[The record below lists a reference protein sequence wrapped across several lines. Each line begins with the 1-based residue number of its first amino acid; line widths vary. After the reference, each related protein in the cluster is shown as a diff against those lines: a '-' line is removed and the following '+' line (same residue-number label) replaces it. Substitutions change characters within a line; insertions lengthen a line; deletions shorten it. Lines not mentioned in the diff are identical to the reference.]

1 MPKRVRKNVKQTLGK
16 TALPCH
22 SAGMKK
28 INIPSRSQF
37 PVLRQICNLI
47 PGHLVPRLARETGV
61 DKKAR
66 TFSPWS
72 HLVSLIYAQLTHA
85 IGLNDICDGLQ
96 LHNGLLVTL
105 RGATPPSR
113 NNLSHANRKRDAS
126 LAERVFWSVLGHLQ
140 TLHPGFA
147 RGNRGKGVARRFRRV
162 IHVVDSTTIQLVASC
177 MDWAKHRRRKA
188 AAKCHLRL
196 DLHSFLP
203 RFAIIDTARE
213 NDGKRS
219 RELCAA
225 IRAGEIV
232 VFDKAYLDFGHLF
245 DLLQRGVFWV
255 TRAKD
260 NMAYQI
266 VATLPVPGGN
276 ILRDELIALLTP
288 GAAKDYP
295 DVLRRITALVKVDGR
310 EQEMVFLTNNME
322 WSPASVAD
330 LYRCRWSIEAF
341 FKQIKQTLQLADF
354 LGHSANAVRWQI
366 WTALLVYVLL
376 RFLAFTHEWHHSFT
390 RLFTLMRSALWRRW
404 DLSSLLNCYGTASG
418 AFRFIATPQQ
428 PCFQGF

>member
-1 MPKRVRKNVKQTLGK
+1 
-16 TALPCH
+16 
-22 SAGMKK
+22 
-28 INIPSRSQF
+28 
-37 PVLRQICNLI
+37 
-47 PGHLVPRLARETGV
+47 V

-85 IGLNDICDGLQ
+85 IGLNDICDGLR

-113 NNLSHANRKRDAS
+113 NNLSHANKKRDAS
-126 LAERVFWSVLGHLQ
+126 LAERIFWSVLGHLQ
-140 TLHPGFA
+140 TLQPGFA

-219 RELCAA
+219 RELCAG
-225 IRAGEIV
+225 IRPGEIV
-232 VFDKAYLDFGHLF
+232 VFDKAYLDFAHLF

-255 TRAKD
+255 TRAKE
-260 NMAYQI
+260 NMAYRVI
-266 VATLPVPGGN
+266 TTLPVSGGN
-276 ILRDELIALLTP
+276 ILRDELIVLLTP
-288 GAAKDYP
+288 SAANDYP
-295 DVLRRITALVKVDGR
+295 DVLRRITALVEVDGCV
-310 EQEMVFLTNNME
+310 QEMVFLTNNME
-322 WSPASVAD
+322 WSPVSVAD

-376 RFLAFTHEWHHSFT
+376 RFLAFAHGWNHSFT
-390 RLFTLMRSALWRRW
+390 HIFTLIRSALWRRW

>member
-1 MPKRVRKNVKQTLGK
+1 MNK
-16 TALPCH
+16 TT
-22 SAGMKK
+22 
-28 INIPSRSQF
+28 IPSRSQF
-37 PVLRQICNLI
+37 AVLRQMCNLI
-47 PGHLVPRLARETGV
+47 PSYLVPKLARETGV

-85 IGLNDICDGLQ
+85 IGLNDVCDALR
-96 LHNGLLVTL
+96 LHRGLLGTL
-105 RGATPPSR
+105 RAASPPSR
-113 NNLSHANRKRDAS
+113 NNLSHANKERDAS
-126 LAERVFWSVLGHLQ
+126 LAEKVFWSVLGHLQ
-140 TLHPGFA
+140 ILQPGFG
-147 RGNRGKGVARRFRRV
+147 RGQRGKGVARRFRRA

-177 MDWAKHRRRKA
+177 LDWAKHRRRKA

-213 NDGKRS
+213 NDAKRS

-232 VFDKAYLDFGHLF
+232 IFDKAYLDFAHLF
-245 DLLQRGVFWV
+245 DLFQRGVFWV

-260 NMAYQI
+260 NMACE
-266 VATLPVPGGN
+266 VRTSLPVAGR
-276 ILRDELIALLTP
+276 ILRDEIIVLRNSTAF
-288 GAAKDYP
+288 ADYP
-295 DVLRRITALVKVDGR
+295 ELMRRITALVEIDGR
-310 EQEMVFLTNNME
+310 EQELTFLTNNLE
-322 WSPASVAD
+322 WSPRSVAD
-330 LYRCRWSIEAF
+330 LYRNRWSIEAF

-354 LGHSANAVRWQI
+354 LGHSANAVRWQV

-376 RFLAFTHEWHHSFT
+376 RFLAFVHAWQHSFT
-390 RLFTLMRSALWRRW
+390 RLFTLLRSALWRRW
-404 DLSSLLNCYGTASG
+404 DMSSLLQCYGTAAG

-428 PCFQGF
+428 PCFKGF

>member
-1 MPKRVRKNVKQTLGK
+1 
-16 TALPCH
+16 
-22 SAGMKK
+22 MKK
-28 INIPSRSQF
+28 STVPSRNQF
-37 PVLRQICNLI
+37 VVLRQICNLI
-47 PGHLVPRLARETGV
+47 PPHLVPKLARETGV

-85 IGLNDICDGLQ
+85 IGLNDICDGLR
-96 LHNGLLVTL
+96 LHSGMLVTL
-105 RGATPPSR
+105 RAATPPSR
-113 NNLSHANRKRDAS
+113 NNLSHANKGRDAS
-126 LAERVFWSVLGHLQ
+126 LAENIFWAVLGHLQ
-140 TLHPGFA
+140 NLQPGFA

-162 IHVVDSTTIQLVASC
+162 IHVVDSTTIQLVTSC

-219 RELCAA
+219 RELCAG
-225 IRAGEIV
+225 IRPGEIV
-232 VFDKAYLDFGHLF
+232 VFDKAYLDFAHLF

-255 TRAKD
+255 TRAKE
-260 NMAYQI
+260 NMAYQVI
-266 VATLPVPGGN
+266 DTLPLLSGN
-276 ILRDELIALLTP
+276 ILRDELIVLITATI
-288 GAAKDYP
+288 AKDYP
-295 DVLRRITALVKVDGR
+295 ELLRRITALVEVDGV

-322 WSPASVAD
+322 WSPVSVAD
-330 LYRCRWSIEAF
+330 LYHCRWSIEAF

-366 WTALLVYVLL
+366 WTALLVYVIL
-376 RFLAFTHEWHHSFT
+376 RFLAFAHGWHHSFT
-390 RLFTLMRSALWRRW
+390 RIFTLLRSALWRRW
-404 DLSSLLNCYGTASG
+404 DLSNLLKCYGTASG
-418 AFRFIATPQQ
+418 AFRFIATPQ
-428 PCFQGF
+428 